1 MNKETAPSATAVP
14 APAHAPTS
22 QDTAKNERL
31 EEYIQS
37 MTEKEHKAYMIAKT
51 HLGSSFDLKKST
63 GFVQWD
69 KK

>member
-1 MNKETAPSATAVP
+1 MNKETAS
-14 APAHAPTS
+14 APTS
-22 QDTAKNERL
+22 QGVTKNERV

-37 MTEKEHKAYMIAKT
+37 MTEKEYKAYMIAKT